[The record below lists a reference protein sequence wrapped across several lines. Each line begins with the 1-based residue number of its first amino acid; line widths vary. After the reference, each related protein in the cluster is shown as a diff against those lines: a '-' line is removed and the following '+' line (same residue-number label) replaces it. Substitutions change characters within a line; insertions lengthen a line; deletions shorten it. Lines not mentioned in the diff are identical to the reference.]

1 VQIVSKAPT
10 TTTLASSNALVDSGR
25 AITLTI
31 SVSSPMVT
39 PTGRV
44 QVRDGTT
51 VLAQL
56 TLKAG
61 AARYSTRALPAG
73 SNSITA
79 VYLGDSNNSGSTS
92 APVDEFV
99 LARSVITLTSS
110 PNPSAFGQT
119 VMFTATI
126 TSSIGA
132 PPDGEIVTF
141 NQGGTT
147 LGTGTLSGGKATF
160 STSALGVGTKA
171 VTAVYGGDANFA
183 AGTSMAA
190 HQVVSKA
197 ATTTTVTSSINPSS
211 AGKNV
216 EFTAVVTAPFGGI
229 ATGTVTF
236 YDGTTTLGTVA
247 TSGAKASLT
256 TSKLSHGTHHV
267 TATYNSSADFAG
279 SSGSL
284 TQTVN

>member
-1 VQIVSKAPT
+1 VGAKRLLDFGAGRGKQ
-10 TTTLASSNALVDSGR
+10 SG
-25 AITLTI
+25 
-31 SVSSPMVT
+31 
-39 PTGRV
+39 
-44 QVRDGTT
+44 
-51 VLAQL
+51 
-56 TLKAG
+56 
-61 AARYSTRALPAG
+61 
-73 SNSITA
+73 
-79 VYLGDSNNSGSTS
+79 NSGLWRRRELRRWH
-92 APVDEFV
+92 VD
-99 LARSVITLTSS
+99 
-110 PNPSAFGQT
+110 
-119 VMFTATI
+119 
-126 TSSIGA
+126 
-132 PPDGEIVTF
+132 
-141 NQGGTT
+141 
-147 LGTGTLSGGKATF
+147 
-160 STSALGVGTKA
+160 
-171 VTAVYGGDANFA
+171 
-183 AGTSMAA
+183 AA

-256 TSKLSHGTHHV
+256 TSKLSHGTPHV